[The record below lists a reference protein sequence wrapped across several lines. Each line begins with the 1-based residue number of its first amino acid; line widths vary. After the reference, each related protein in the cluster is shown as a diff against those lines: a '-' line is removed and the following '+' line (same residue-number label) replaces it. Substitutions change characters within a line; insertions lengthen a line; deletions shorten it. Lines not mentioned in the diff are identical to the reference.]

1 MIRTFAFA
9 ISFSS
14 TVVCFGQIH
23 DTAWSKTISLPD
35 SDFIK
40 AKKRLAL
47 FASDSFIIY
56 SSFDI
61 VVDNIQKF
69 IRKYDVEEDKWLLK
83 KFFNTSKS
91 LEKNLADIQKDDVL
105 KARLNYR
112 TADLIQT
119 RKCLIYNV
127 TSKKF
132 ESQVIITNY
141 IKNWWNGIKFS
152 TQVNQTIM
160 DLETGAF

>member
-91 LEKNLADIQKDDVL
+91 LEKNLADIQKEKLVSL
-105 KARLNYR
+105 TMKLLRK
-112 TADLIQT
+112 TLISANT
-119 RKCLIYNV
+119 EIL
-127 TSKKF
+127 
-132 ESQVIITNY
+132 
-141 IKNWWNGIKFS
+141 
-152 TQVNQTIM
+152 
-160 DLETGAF
+160 LLGAINHLA